1 MEAQAEEETQKLQL
15 MKNFKEEKKII
26 LILLAFNRDSFE
38 PGNAL
43 KIYEKKTHHLTLP
56 SPTTYGSFHFLGE
69 DSGAQSG
76 KRLAQA
82 HNVKPGAGARDGPL
96 PGIKST
102 AKAFWLLFC
111 KINNKLLEGSGAAP
125 LPALDCHLHD

>member
-43 KIYEKKTHHLTLP
+43 KIYEKKNSSLNPSQPNHLRLFP
-56 SPTTYGSFHFLGE
+56 FL
-69 DSGAQSG
+69 
-76 KRLAQA
+76 R
-82 HNVKPGAGARDGPL
+82 
-96 PGIKST
+96 
-102 AKAFWLLFC
+102 
-111 KINNKLLEGSGAAP
+111 
-125 LPALDCHLHD
+125 

>member
-43 KIYEKKTHHLTLP
+43 KIYEKKLIT
-56 SPTTYGSFHFLGE
+56 
-69 DSGAQSG
+69 
-76 KRLAQA
+76 
-82 HNVKPGAGARDGPL
+82 
-96 PGIKST
+96 
-102 AKAFWLLFC
+102 
-111 KINNKLLEGSGAAP
+111 
-125 LPALDCHLHD
+125 